1 MSLSQRP
8 FTELLEAFRSPEPTP
23 GGGSASALAG
33 AVGASLLAMVAGL
46 GKPRAETDEDVR
58 RLRAAGERCSALS
71 SRLSALMDEDTNAY
85 DDVVAAFKLPKAT
98 EAEKSTRTIRIQ
110 EALRG
115 ATEVPLEVMRA
126 CADALHQGVVVD
138 GFGNTNASTDVQ
150 VGLELLRAGLRGAQ
164 LNVDIN
170 LASLKDAAY
179 VKAVRDEADRLVHTA
194 AHA

>member
-8 FTELLEAFRSPEPTP
+8 FNELLEAFRSPEPTP

-33 AVGASLLAMVAGL
+33 ALGASLLAMVAGL
-46 GKPRAETDEDVR
+46 GKPRAQTDDDVR

-85 DDVVAAFKLPKAT
+85 GDVVAAFKLPKTT
-98 EAEKSTRTIRIQ
+98 EGEKSARTIRIQ

-115 ATEVPLEVMRA
+115 ATDVPLEVMRA
-126 CADALHQGVVVD
+126 CADALQQGVVVA
-138 GFGNTNASTDVQ
+138 GFGNTNASSDVQ
-150 VGLELLRAGLRGAQ
+150 VGLELLRAALRGAK

-179 VKAVRDEADRLVHTA
+179 VTAVRGESDRL
-194 AHA
+194 AHVAVP